1 MEWTPLPLRSPLQAY
16 VAQAAALLEAWRAG
30 DADAI
35 RFFKA
40 RYPRFLREDVPW
52 LSRPLSDA
60 DIAAADLNDGDAR
73 LATARGHDFADWGC
87 LAAFVESIRDP
98 DAPVARFEQAIE
110 WVIDGDVDALRAG
123 LDDDPALVHARS
135 TRITPFDP
143 PRHNATL
150 LHYVA
155 ANGVEGHR
163 QRTPANAV
171 DVARALLEAGAQP
184 DSLAQLYGGDCTT
197 MSLLVSSGH
206 PAHAGVQVAL
216 VDVLVDY
223 GASVEP
229 SGSGSWTSPL
239 VTALTFGYLDAAQ
252 ALVRRGARVE
262 SLSEAAGLG
271 LLDEARRRLPAA
283 DVDNRHRAL
292 ALAAQLGH
300 VDVVRVLLDAGE
312 DPDRYNPPRTHSH
325 STPLHQA
332 VAAGHLDVVR
342 LLVER
347 GARIDIR
354 DSLFD
359 GTPLGWAE
367 YLNQQPIA
375 QYLRDRGGR

>member
-1 MEWTPLPLRSPLQAY
+1 MTWSPLPLRAPLEAY
-16 VAQAAALLEAWRAG
+16 VAQAAALLDAWRTG

-35 RFFKA
+35 AFFKA
-40 RYPRFLREDVPW
+40 RLPRFLREDVPW
-52 LSRPLSDA
+52 LSLPLSDR
-60 DIAAADLNDGDAR
+60 DIAAADLNDADAR
-73 LATARGHDFADWGC
+73 LATARGHDFAAWDC
-87 LAAFVESIRDP
+87 LVAFVESIRDP
-98 DAPVARFEQAIE
+98 DGPVARFEQAIE
-110 WVIDGDVDALRAG
+110 WVIDGNVAALRAA
-123 LDDDPALVHARS
+123 LVADPALVHARS
-135 TRITPFDP
+135 TRVTHFDP
-143 PRHNATL
+143 PRHSATL

-171 DVARALLEAGAQP
+171 DVARALLDAGADP

-197 MSLLVSSGH
+197 MALLVSSGH
-206 PAHAGVQVAL
+206 PAKAGVQVAL

-239 VTALTFGYLDAAQ
+239 MTALTFGYLDAAR
-252 ALVRRGARVE
+252 ALVRRGARVD

-271 LLDEARRRLPAA
+271 LLDEVQRRVAMAEA
-283 DVDNRHRAL
+283 DDRHRAL

-300 VDVVRVLLDAGE
+300 VDVVRVLLDAAE
-312 DPDRYNPPRTHSH
+312 DPDRYNPPQAHSH

-347 GARIDIR
+347 GARTDIR
-354 DSLFD
+354 DSLFES
-359 GTPLGWAE
+359 TPLGWAE
-367 YLNQQPIA
+367 YLGQPQIA
-375 QYLRDRGGR
+375 EYLRGRGRQ